1 MSMLARLRADLA
13 CGIGLLS
20 RLPTGWLGGADLP
33 WSMQRSIWCWP
44 LVGAGLGGAGGLA
57 YMGLLWCGLA
67 TLPCAAWTVGLQ
79 LLLCGGLHEDGLA
92 DMADGCGGG
101 TARARKLEIMRDSRV
116 GSYGVM
122 ALAVALLVR
131 VGALAAMPGA
141 TALVALPAAGA
152 LARAAMVAVLWRL
165 PPARADGLASTLRH
179 LPATALVACL
189 CMAGGITAMLLPGMR
204 AVAAVAVALAASGI
218 MCRLA
223 RWQLGGQTG
232 DVLGATAVVTECAV
246 LTALS

>member
-1 MSMLARLRADLA
+1 MSMPARLRADLV

-20 RLPTGWLGGADLP
+20 RLPTGWLAGDGLP
-33 WSMQRSIWCWP
+33 CSMARSIWCWP
-44 LVGAGLGGAGGLA
+44 LVGALLGSVTGLA
-57 YMGLLWCGLA
+57 YAGLLQCGLA
-67 TLPCAAWTVGLQ
+67 TLPAAAWSIGMQ

-101 TARARKLEIMRDSRV
+101 RGRARKLEIMRDSRV

-122 ALAVALLVR
+122 ALAVAMLVR
-131 VGALAAMPGA
+131 VGALAAMPGMM
-141 TALVALPAAGA
+141 ALVALPVAGA
-152 LARAAMVAVLWRL
+152 LARAGMVVLLWRL
-165 PPARADGLASTLRH
+165 PPARGDGLASTLRT
-179 LPATALVACL
+179 LPRPALAACL
-189 CMAGGITAMLLPGMR
+189 CLTGALTALLLPGAR
-204 AVAAVAVALAASGI
+204 AVAAMVVAVAATGV

>member
-1 MSMLARLRADLA
+1 MSMLGRLRADLA

-20 RLPTGWLGGADLP
+20 RLPTGWLGGAGLS
-33 WSMQRSIWCWP
+33 WSMPRSIWCWP
-44 LVGAGLGGAGGLA
+44 MVGGALGGMAALVYAALLRCGVASLPAAGWSIG
-57 YMGLLWCGLA
+57 M
-67 TLPCAAWTVGLQ
+67 Q

-101 TARARKLEIMRDSRV
+101 RERARKLEIMRDSRV

-122 ALAVALLVR
+122 ALGVALLVR
-131 VGALAAMPGA
+131 VGAVAAMPGT
-141 TALVALPAAGA
+141 TALLALPVAGA
-152 LARAAMVAVLWRL
+152 LARAAMVVVLWRL
-165 PPARADGLASTLRH
+165 PPARRDGLASTMTH
-179 LPATALVACL
+179 LPAY
-189 CMAGGITAMLLPGMR
+189 
-204 AVAAVAVALAASGI
+204 ALAAGLCGAGALAALMLPGARAGVAVGVAMVAAAV

-246 LTALS
+246 LAALS

>member
-1 MSMLARLRADLA
+1 MSTLARLRADLA

-20 RLPTGWLGGADLP
+20 RLPTGWLGGTDLP
-33 WSMQRSIWCWP
+33 WSMPRSIWCWP
-44 LVGAGLGGAGGLA
+44 LVGAVLGAAGALTYASLRHCGIAALPGAGWA
-57 YMGLLWCGLA
+57 IS
-67 TLPCAAWTVGLQ
+67 LQ

-101 TARARKLEIMRDSRV
+101 HGRAHKLKIMRDSRV

-122 ALAVALLVR
+122 ALVVAILVR

-152 LARAAMVAVLWRL
+152 LARAAMVGVLWRL
-165 PPARADGLASTLRH
+165 PPARSDGLASTLHH

-189 CMAGGITAMLLPGMR
+189 CMAGGLAAVLLPGTR
-204 AVAAVAVALAASGI
+204 AVTAVAVAVAATGI

-232 DVLGATAVVTECAV
+232 DVLGATAAVTECAI